1 MASPEFQGR
10 DVEDINSELE
20 HILTRIY
27 GGSPAIDLHKLC
39 IVENAQVW
47 VIYVDVLVLETGG
60 NLLDHIGI
68 AVKSAL
74 CDTRIPKVTVL
85 EHSEEGRRG
94 GAELEVS
101 DDPFDSTVLVPPPA
115 AGAEPSADD
124 ALPLCITLSRV
135 GSRTIA
141 DASQDEE
148 AVMSAQLSVGVS
160 PSGNLCGIGGGCSP
174 RHQLAGQPTT
184 SAGLFL
190 VGVVLRLELSAYQIN
205 QNGARARANGVRPS
219 QCDSWVGEHAYL
231 PPAPKCVRRHTVRE
245 H

>member
-160 PSGNLCGIGGGCSP
+160 PSGNLCGIQKRGTHAAAALSPPRCVAPGGCSCASSN
-174 RHQLAGQPTT
+174 R
-184 SAGLFL
+184 
-190 VGVVLRLELSAYQIN
+190 
-205 QNGARARANGVRPS
+205 
-219 QCDSWVGEHAYL
+219 
-231 PPAPKCVRRHTVRE
+231 
-245 H
+245 